1 MRTYS
6 KIHSTDERIV
16 YNRTRQ
22 KFWESIMKIYG
33 ITDID
38 FNNPS
43 KIDGVIRDI
52 RIEMIIKE
60 EENKYSNTTFSRI
73 SQRETTYPEK

>member
-60 EENKYSNTTFSRI
+60 EENKYATTTFSRI